1 MREFT
6 ANWQHGCVLVCTHE
20 REKGGNRGFCGAD
33 AGAAL
38 RDALKA
44 DFKARGL
51 KGKVLCAKSSC
62 LGVCPRSGVTVAAL
76 PDPRTGRGRELFIVQ
91 PDDSLDEV
99 SARIRACLGLDD
111 G

>member
-1 MREFT
+1 MREVT

-20 REKGGNRGFCGAD
+20 RDEALGRGYCGAE

-44 DFKARGL
+44 DFKSRGL
-51 KGKVLCAKSSC
+51 KGQVLCAKSSC
-62 LGVCPRSGVTVAAL
+62 LGVCPKQGVTVAAL
-76 PDPRTGRGRELFIVQ
+76 PDPLSGRGRELFIVQ
-91 PDDSLDEV
+91 AEDSLEQV
-99 SARIRACLGLDD
+99 SARIRACLGIDD